1 MMVSLPSLWLPIVL
15 SAVFVFIASSIIHMA
30 LRYHNNNYAKL
41 PNEEKL
47 LEFMRDSNVARGNY
61 AFPRATTMKEMGSPE
76 MIEKYN
82 KGPVGMM
89 NVMPNGPVN
98 MPKHLLMWFLYSV
111 VISFF
116 VAYVTSFMLGA
127 GTDYRT
133 VFRLAGVV
141 AFLAYAGATASESI
155 WKGQRWS
162 TTMKNWIDG
171 LIYGLVTGGTFGWLW
186 P

>member
-1 MMVSLPSLWLPIVL
+1 
-15 SAVFVFIASSIIHMA
+15 
-30 LRYHNNNYAKL
+30 
-41 PNEEKL
+41 
-47 LEFMRDSNVARGNY
+47 
-61 AFPRATTMKEMGSPE
+61 MGSPE

-89 NVMPNGPVN
+89 NVLHNGPVN
-98 MPKHLLMWFLYSV
+98 MPKHLFFWFVYSL

-116 VAYVTSFMLGA
+116 VAYVLSFTLVAGA
-127 GTDYRT
+127 EYRP
-133 VFRLAGVV
+133 VFRLAAVV
-141 AFLAYAGATASESI
+141 AFLAYAGSTPAESI

-162 TTMKNWIDG
+162 TTAKNWLDG